1 MLRETPGRR
10 LSTSAQATSSKARIE
25 VPRGSAQAVD
35 PSDADV
41 RRLGVLYK
49 LLASL
54 SQARALEDIYRAALT
69 GLLEATSADRAAVL
83 LFDDDGM
90 IRFKAAEGLSK
101 EYCEIVTGHSPWPR
115 GTRDAKPLVV
125 PDALCDEHLAPFR
138 DCLEREGIGAMVFI
152 PLALDAG
159 VIGKF
164 MLYYNAPH
172 ACTPGELEVAA
183 AIASHV
189 TLATE
194 HKRAEL
200 ERLRSEQRLRAI
212 LDNSATVISL
222 KDLEGRYILTNRR
235 FEEIFHLTNSELL
248 GRTDY
253 DLFPVEMAE
262 RLRANDRDVLAA
274 GKPLAMEECAPLDDG
289 VHTYLSIKF
298 PIEGPGGTVTGVCG
312 IATDI
317 TERKQLEL
325 AKEHLAAIVESSDD
339 AIVSKDLNG
348 AITSWNGAAERIF
361 GYTAAEVLGRPV
373 SMLADPDHRNEMPE
387 ILAKIRQG
395 RRVEHYETHRR
406 TKDGRIIDVAI
417 TVSPVRNAAGEI
429 IGASKIAR
437 DITERKLGELERSA
451 LLAREKE
458 ARQIAELLNQ
468 LAPRLATQL
477 DPEKLARE
485 VTDIAT
491 ALAGAEFGAFF
502 HNVANQN
509 GETRLLCTF
518 SSGARESF
526 GGFVPP
532 RNLDLADPDFRSQGV
547 VRCADLAL
555 EPRYGGRV
563 PHFDI
568 PKERPPVR
576 SYLAVP
582 VIARSGE
589 VLGGLFFGH
598 SRPDRFTELHEQ
610 IVTGLAAQTAI
621 ALDNA
626 RLFEESQRV
635 QAELKRSNEELRRAN
650 KDLEVFAYSASH
662 DLKEPLRTIA
672 ISAQLIER
680 SWGSRLE
687 GDGATFLSNIIS
699 AANRMNLLIQ
709 DLLAYSRS
717 AKHEEGPLPRV
728 DAAQIVSDVLESLR
742 GPIEEVHA
750 TVTVGAMPT
759 VSIHPGRLAQ
769 LFQNLI
775 SNAIKYRGR
784 EVPRVSITAE
794 ERDHWCVF
802 SVVDNG
808 IGIEAQFADQIFG
821 LFKRLHNHDKYPG
834 SGIGLAICQRIV
846 EQYDGRIWL
855 ERSEPGRGST
865 FCFAIPWRQA

>member
-1 MLRETPGRR
+1 M
-10 LSTSAQATSSKARIE
+10 
-25 VPRGSAQAVD
+25 
-35 PSDADV
+35 

-54 SQARALEDIYRAALT
+54 NQARALEDIYRAALT

-83 LFDDDGM
+83 LFDDDGV
-90 IRFKAAEGLSK
+90 IRFKAAEGLSQ

-115 GTRDAKPLVV
+115 GTRDAKPLVI
-125 PDALCDEHLAPFR
+125 PDALSDDQLAPFR
-138 DCLEREGIGAMVFI
+138 ECLKREGIGAMVFI

-164 MLYYNAPH
+164 MLYYDAPY
-172 ACTPGELEVAA
+172 ACTTGELEVAA

-189 TLATE
+189 ALATE

-212 LDNSATVISL
+212 LDNSATVIFL

-235 FEEIFHLTNSELL
+235 YEELFHVTKSDVL

-253 DLFPVEMAE
+253 DLFPGEIAE
-262 RLRANDRDVLAA
+262 RFRANDRDVLAA
-274 GKPLAMEECAPLDDG
+274 GKPLTMEECAPLDDG
-289 VHTYLSIKF
+289 MHTYLSIKF

-317 TERKQLEL
+317 TDRKQLEL

-339 AIVSKDLNG
+339 AIISKDLNG
-348 AITSWNGAAERIF
+348 AITSWNSAAERIF
-361 GYTAAEVLGRPV
+361 GYSAAEVLGQPV
-373 SMLADPDHRNEMPE
+373 SMLADPEHRNEMPE
-387 ILAKIRQG
+387 ILAQIRQG

-406 TKDGRIIDVAI
+406 RKDGRIIDVAI
-417 TVSPVRNAAGEI
+417 TVSPVRDAAGEI

-458 ARQIAELLNQ
+458 ARQTAELLNQ
-468 LAPRLATQL
+468 LAPRLAMQL
-477 DPEKLARE
+477 DPEKLAQE

-491 ALAGAEFGAFF
+491 ALVGAEFGAFF
-502 HNVANQN
+502 HTVANEK
-509 GETRLLCTF
+509 GESRLLCTF

-526 GGFVPP
+526 AWFAPP
-532 RNLDLADPDFRSQGV
+532 QDLDLGGPVFRGQGV
-547 VRCADLAL
+547 VRCADLNL
-555 EPRYGGRV
+555 DPRAKSL

-568 PKERPPVR
+568 PNDRPPVR
-576 SYLAVP
+576 SYLAVA

-598 SRPDRFTELHEQ
+598 SVPDRFTEMHEQ
-610 IVTGLAAQTAI
+610 ILTGLAAQTAT

-626 RLFEESQRV
+626 RLFEQAQWV

-680 SWGSRLE
+680 SWGSRLQ
-687 GDGATFLSNIIS
+687 GDEATFLSNIIS
-699 AANRMNLLIQ
+699 AANRMNVLIQ

-717 AKHEEGPLPRV
+717 TKHEEGPLPHV
-728 DAAQIVSDVLESLR
+728 DSGLVVADVLDSLR
-742 GPIEEVHA
+742 GPIEEARA
-750 TVTVGAMPT
+750 TITVGAMPT
-759 VSIHPGRLAQ
+759 VTIHAGRLAQ

-775 SNAIKYRGR
+775 SNAIKYRGK

-794 ERDHWCVF
+794 ERDRWCMF

-865 FCFAIPWRQA
+865 FCFAIPWRPA

>member
-1 MLRETPGRR
+1 MPGSRVP
-10 LSTSAQATSSKARIE
+10 TSAQAASSEQARIKL
-25 VPRGSAQAVD
+25 VSGSVQAVT
-35 PSDADV
+35 PSDVDV

-54 SQARALEDIYRAALT
+54 NEARAQEDIFRAALT
-69 GLLEATSADRAAVL
+69 GLLEATNADRAAVL
-83 LFDDDGM
+83 LFDDDGV

-101 EYCEIVTGHSPWPR
+101 EYCEAVTGHCPWLR
-115 GTRDAKPLVV
+115 GARDAKPLVV
-125 PDALCDEHLAPFR
+125 PDALSDDQLAPFHES
-138 DCLEREGIGAMVFI
+138 LKREGIGALVFL

-164 MLYYNAPH
+164 MLYYDAPH
-172 ACTPGELEVAA
+172 VCAPGELEVAA

-189 TLATE
+189 ALATE

-200 ERLRSEQRLRAI
+200 ERLRSEQRLHAI

-222 KDLEGRYILTNRR
+222 KDLEGRYVLTNRKY
-235 FEEIFHLTNSELL
+235 EELFHVMKSDVL

-253 DLFPVEMAE
+253 DLFPAEIAE
-262 RLRANDRDVLAA
+262 RFRANDREVLAA
-274 GKPLAMEECAPLDDG
+274 GRPLAMEETAPLDDG
-289 VHTYLSIKF
+289 IHTYLSVKF
-298 PIEGPGGTVTGVCG
+298 PVEGPGGTVTGVCG

-339 AIVSKDLNG
+339 AIISKDLNG
-348 AITSWNGAAERIF
+348 AITSWNSAAERMF
-361 GYTAAEVLGRPV
+361 GYSAAEVLGQPV

-387 ILAKIRQG
+387 ILAQIRQG

-406 TKDGRIIDVAI
+406 RKDGRIIDVAL

-458 ARQIAELLNQ
+458 ARQTAELLNR
-468 LAPRLATQL
+468 LSPRLAMQL

-491 ALAGAEFGAFF
+491 ALVGAEFGAFF
-502 HNVANQN
+502 HHVANMK
-509 GETRLLCTF
+509 GESPLLCTF
-518 SSGARESF
+518 SGTAREGFAGFSPPPDLDL
-526 GGFVPP
+526 GGFV
-532 RNLDLADPDFRSQGV
+532 FQGQGV
-547 VRCADLAL
+547 VRCADLNID
-555 EPRYGGRV
+555 PRSGKSL
-563 PHFDI
+563 PHFDM
-568 PKERPPVR
+568 PRGTSPVR

-598 SRPDRFTELHEQ
+598 SVPDKFTEMHEQ
-610 IVTGLAAQTAI
+610 IITGLAAQTAT

-626 RLFEESQRV
+626 RLFEQAQWV

-680 SWGSRLE
+680 SWGSRLQNDE
-687 GDGATFLSNIIS
+687 ATFLSNILS
-699 AANRMNLLIQ
+699 AANRMNVLIQ

-717 AKHEEGPLPRV
+717 TKHEEGPLPHV
-728 DAAQIVSDVLESLR
+728 DAGLVVADVLNSLR
-742 GPIEEVHA
+742 GPIEEA
-750 TVTVGAMPT
+750 RAAITVGAMPT
-759 VSIHPGRLAQ
+759 VTIHAGRLAQ

-775 SNAIKYRGR
+775 SNAIKYRGK

-794 ERDHWCVF
+794 ERDRWCVF

-808 IGIEAQFADQIFG
+808 IGIDAQFADQIFG

-855 ERSEPGRGST
+855 ERSEPDRGST
-865 FCFAIPWRQA
+865 FCFAIPWRPA